1 MAAINLTYPRN
12 YSDEIPFYVVFA
24 CAPYSVLA
32 TNRTRNFISSNS
44 VVNIALPFTSEPKM
58 ALEHK
63 FSEGTNPVG
72 PVLSMAGL
80 ANTAG
85 GYEALLERLAAPA
98 AAFYEASF
106 TTDTYRRFS
115 NVTEATM
122 TSEARRS
129 FTFKYLFVPKSGEE
143 ATEVDTIVNTFRNL
157 SYPQKVADL
166 PERTLPQNLWRITAW
181 NNAIGG
187 GEQSSDLTNSW
198 LGDPLPC
205 VLQSMQVDK
214 GDPSDPVIKVLPNTK
229 SLTTL
234 MTITFIEFET
244 GTYDPDSGSLLSK
257 SEIAAIPLGGS

>member
-1 MAAINLTYPRN
+1 MDIELTYPLN
-12 YSDEIPFYVVFA
+12 YSNEIPFYVVFS

-32 TNRTRNFISSNS
+32 TNRTRTFISSNS
-44 VVNIALPFTSEPKM
+44 FIDIALPFTSEPKM

-63 FSEGTNPVG
+63 FAEGTNPVG

-129 FTFKYLFVPKSGEE
+129 FTFKYLFVPKSE
-143 ATEVDTIVNTFRNL
+143 AEANTVDAIVNTFRNL
-157 SYPQKVADL
+157 SYPQKVDDL
-166 PERTLPQNLWRITAW
+166 PERTLPQNLWRISAW
-181 NNAIGG
+181 NSNITAGN
-187 GEQSSDLTNSW
+187 QSSQDLTNSW

-214 GDPSDPVIKVLPNTK
+214 GDPSDPVIKVLDNTK

-244 GTYDPDSGSLLSK
+244 GTYDPETGRLLSK
-257 SEIAAIPLGGS
+257 SEIAAGGS